1 MLRLARL
8 TDYAIVVLAHMAR
21 NAHLCVHP
29 ATELAA
35 ETSVPLPTVQKVLKT
50 LAGAG
55 LVESRRGARGGY
67 ALVADPAATTLLT
80 VIERLEGP
88 IGLTDCAIALVSPEG
103 SRGPAVAGC
112 SDHDHCVV
120 GDHWPVLNEAVRG
133 ALDGVTLLT
142 LARRRPRSA
151 PARAL

>member
-1 MLRLARL
+1 VLRLARL

-21 NAHLCVHP
+21 HAHLCVHP
-29 ATELAA
+29 ASELAT
-35 ETSVPLPTVQKVLKT
+35 ETGVPLPTVQKVLKT

-67 ALVADPAATTLLT
+67 ALAADPAATTLLT

-88 IGLTDCAIALVSPEG
+88 IGLTDCAIALAADAG
-103 SRGPAVAGC
+103 GC

-133 ALDGVTLLT
+133 ALEGVTLLT
-142 LARRRPRSA
+142 LARRRPRGA
-151 PARAL
+151 IARAL

>member
-1 MLRLARL
+1 VLRLARL

-21 NAHLCVHP
+21 HAHLCVHP

-35 ETSVPLPTVQKVLKT
+35 ETGVPLPTVQKVLKT

-67 ALVADPAATTLLT
+67 ALAADPAGTTLLT

-88 IGLTDCAIALVSPEG
+88 IGLTDCAIASVVESATG
-103 SRGPAVAGC
+103 GC

-151 PARAL
+151 TARAL